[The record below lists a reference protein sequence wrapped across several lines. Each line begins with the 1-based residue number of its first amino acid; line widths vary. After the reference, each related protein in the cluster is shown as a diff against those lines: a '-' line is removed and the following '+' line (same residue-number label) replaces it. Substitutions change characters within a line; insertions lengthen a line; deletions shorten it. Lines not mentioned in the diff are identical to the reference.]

1 MKKIIAGL
9 FAGLIL
15 SAGAQ
20 TLAYTCEDGA
30 CELPQQQNT
39 AYCYGDGSGYC
50 WDGDGDRAPAR
61 GERGYAGRGGCGC
74 TRGR

>member
-30 CELPQQQNT
+30 CELPQRQNT
-39 AYCYGDGSGYC
+39 AYCY
-50 WDGDGDRAPAR
+50 DGDRAPTR

>member
-20 TLAYTCEDGA
+20 TL
-30 CELPQQQNT
+30 ELPQRQNT
-39 AYCYGDGSGYC
+39 AYCYGDGSDYC
-50 WDGDGDRAPAR
+50 WDGDRAPAR

>member
-20 TLAYTCEDGA
+20 TLAYTYEDGA
-30 CELPQQQNT
+30 SELPQQQNT

-50 WDGDGDRAPAR
+50 WDGDRAPAR